1 MARGIRQRDLAGNI
15 LIDISTRMPSKSG
28 AVTIA
33 AGSSGSVAVPALGTN
48 EIHFWFSASSS
59 AQYAQAP
66 LFTVNEQAGTISWNY
81 GGGSNQ
87 GTQIGG
93 VLTYGRY

>member
-1 MARGIRQRDLAGNI
+1 MARGIRQRDLAGNL
-15 LIDISTRMPSKSG
+15 LIDISTRMPSKFG

-48 EIHFWFSASSS
+48 EIYYWFSASSS
-59 AQYAQAP
+59 ADLAQSP
-66 LFTVNEQAGTISWNY
+66 LFTADEQAGTISWSY
-81 GGGSNQ
+81 GGGSNM
-87 GTQIGG
+87 GTQVGG

>member
-15 LIDISTRMPSKSG
+15 LIDISTRMPSKFG

-48 EIHFWFSASSS
+48 EIYYWFSASSS
-59 AQYAQAP
+59 ADFAQTP
-66 LFTVNEQAGTISWNY
+66 IFTADEQAGTINWSY
-81 GGGSNQ
+81 GGGSNM

>member
-1 MARGIRQRDLAGNI
+1 MARGIRQRDPDGNI
-15 LIDISTRMPSKSG
+15 LIDISTRITSKFG
-28 AVTIA
+28 AVSIS
-33 AGSSGSVAVPALGTN
+33 AGSSGSVEVPALGTN
-48 EIHFWFSASSS
+48 EIYYWFSASSN
-59 AQYAQAP
+59 AQFAQAP
-66 LFTVNEQAGTISWNY
+66 LFTVDDQAGTISWNY